1 MVNESGLNAPAW
13 TDPFREIDTRVGYYV
28 GAHVAHKRNAEV
40 KYYYYDNNADPKILD
55 PDRIYAWH
63 TRFHSLTLRYMAKK
77 NLTVFSQFL
86 AGNTL
91 MGSDIVDNDFISA
104 YVAAAYDM
112 GQWTFAA
119 RADWYQVIDR
129 DQTMYDPNDS
139 QGHALTLT
147 TRYDFSEN
155 VAVTAEWQTNRG
167 DQDNLTFF
175 QSNTS
180 YTENLLQVALTLR
193 L

>member
-1 MVNESGLNAPAW
+1 MNSLP
-13 TDPFREIDTRVGYYV
+13 TID
-28 GAHVAHKRNAEV
+28 
-40 KYYYYDNNADPKILD
+40 L
-55 PDRIYAWH
+55 
-63 TRFHSLTLRYMAKK
+63 
-77 NLTVFSQFL
+77 
-86 AGNTL
+86 
-91 MGSDIVDNDFISA
+91 
-104 YVAAAYDM
+104 
-112 GQWTFAA
+112 
-119 RADWYQVIDR
+119 